1 MAILN
6 RNIVDDYSVVM
17 ISGSIVSR
25 YKIYDVPTIA
35 DVVSGTLAGDG
46 ILTSRE
52 VVNSKTDII
61 NITNVE
67 LSNNAIEVVSYSG
80 DDSFDTMFISVLGDD
95 I

>member
-25 YKIYDVPTIA
+25 YKVYDAPTIA

-67 LSNNAIEVVSYSG
+67 LSNNAIEVVG
-80 DDSFDTMFISVLGDD
+80 EDCDVFDTMFISVLGDD